1 MCMVL
6 CNGLRMSFVSARAGF
21 LEKERVVNTDRSV
34 FKTNGTRAALISA
47 GFSVAA
53 LYRKH
58 NFVLMT

>member
-21 LEKERVVNTDRSV
+21 LEKERVMNTDRSV

-53 LYRKH
+53 L
-58 NFVLMT
+58 